1 MKRPF
6 KKLRKKRCR
15 KCKYLYESGN
25 IFACNKSNLYIE
37 PEKVICFKF
46 KRKED

>member
-1 MKRPF
+1 MKGPF

-15 KCKYLYESGN
+15 KCKYLYEYGK
-25 IFACNKSNLYIE
+25 IFACFKSNIYIE
-37 PEKVICFKF
+37 PVKVVCLKF